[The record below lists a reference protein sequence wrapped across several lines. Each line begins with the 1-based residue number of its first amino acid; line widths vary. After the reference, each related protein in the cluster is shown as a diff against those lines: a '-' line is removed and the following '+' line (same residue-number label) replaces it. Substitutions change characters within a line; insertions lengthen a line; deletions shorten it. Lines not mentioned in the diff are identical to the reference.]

1 MAKPIYVIKASGH
14 TERFNPQKIKNT
26 CLRSGADEELSDKI
40 VREVR
45 AKVYNGITKQEIL
58 QMTLRLLGKVH
69 PVVAAKYDLKG
80 AMLRLGPAGFAF
92 ESFFAE
98 VLKEYGYKTKTHQMI
113 QGSCVIHEIDAVA
126 SMLPKSGYG
135 RARVYMIENKYHN
148 VQGIHTGLKET
159 LYTYARFLDLRD
171 GFKMGKCQKFDQP
184 WLACNTK
191 FSSDAEQYARCK
203 NIRLTGW
210 NYPVGKSLENLILDK
225 KIYPITVLPS
235 IGRFNL
241 GRFAKKGLLLARD
254 LLPYS
259 AQDFNR
265 EFGLPAKD
273 AEKISAENFAIA
285 KMINKNVPLN

>member
-45 AKVYNGITKQEIL
+45 AKVYNGITTQEIL

-113 QGSCVIHEIDAVA
+113 QGSCVIHEMDAVA
-126 SMLPKSGYG
+126 SVLPKSGYG

-210 NYPVGKSLENLILDK
+210 NYPVGEGLQNMIEGKRL
-225 KIYPITVLPS
+225 YPITILRTLDEAS
-235 IGRFNL
+235 KQKL
-241 GRFAKKGLLLARD
+241 SEAKIMLCKDIITIDLKKLRNMTDISYSKLLD
-254 LLPYS
+254 LK
-259 AQDFNR
+259 A
-265 EFGLPAKD
+265 E
-273 AEKISAENFAIA
+273 AEKI
-285 KMINKNVPLN
+285 LD

>member
-45 AKVYNGITKQEIL
+45 AKVYNGITTQEIL

-113 QGSCVIHEIDAVA
+113 QGSCVIHEIDVVA
-126 SMLPKSGYG
+126 SMLPKSEYG

-210 NYPVGKSLENLILDK
+210 NYPVGEGLQNMIEGKRL
-225 KIYPITVLPS
+225 YPITILRTLDEAS
-235 IGRFNL
+235 KQKL
-241 GRFAKKGLLLARD
+241 SEAKIMLCKDIITIDLKKLRNMTDISYSKLLD
-254 LLPYS
+254 LK
-259 AQDFNR
+259 A
-265 EFGLPAKD
+265 E
-273 AEKISAENFAIA
+273 AEKI
-285 KMINKNVPLN
+285 LD

>member
-1 MAKPIYVIKASGH
+1 MARSIYVIKASGH

-26 CLRSGADEELSDKI
+26 CLRSGADEEISDKI

-45 AKVYNGITKQEIL
+45 AKVYSGITTREIL
-58 QMTLRLLGKVH
+58 QMTLRYLGKVH
-69 PVVAAKYDLKG
+69 PVAAAKYDLKG

-113 QGSCVIHEIDAVA
+113 QGRCVVHEIDIVA
-126 SMLPKSGYG
+126 SMLPKSEYG

-159 LYTYARFLDLRD
+159 LYTYARFLDLQE
-171 GFKMGKCQKFDQP
+171 GFKQGKCQKFDQP

-210 NYPVGKSLENLILDK
+210 NYPVGEGLQIMIEGKRL
-225 KIYPITVLPS
+225 YPITILRTLDEAS
-235 IGRFNL
+235 KQKL
-241 GRFAKKGLLLARD
+241 AEAKIMLCKDIVTIDLKKLRNMTDISYSKLLD
-254 LLPYS
+254 LK
-259 AQDFNR
+259 A
-265 EFGLPAKD
+265 E
-273 AEKISAENFAIA
+273 AEK
-285 KMINKNVPLN
+285 VLD

>member
-45 AKVYNGITKQEIL
+45 AKVYNGITTQEIL

-210 NYPVGKSLENLILDK
+210 NYPVGEGLQNMIEGKRL
-225 KIYPITVLPS
+225 YPITILRTLDEAS
-235 IGRFNL
+235 KQKL
-241 GRFAKKGLLLARD
+241 SEAKIMLCKDIITIDLKKLRNMTDISYSKLLD
-254 LLPYS
+254 LK
-259 AQDFNR
+259 A
-265 EFGLPAKD
+265 E
-273 AEKISAENFAIA
+273 AEKI
-285 KMINKNVPLN
+285 LD